1 MIHGHLKV
9 SKTLSGGLQTQNS
22 FHLYT
27 DILLSD
33 FFAVLT
39 SGLRL
44 PKLQWPLAQIKTV
57 HTDDILGDKRRAHIK
72 HLFIPKYS
80 GWSKQMTVWAAS
92 WTTSFLL
99 MEHHFHL
106 REQLSDKNY
115 SDSDVCIWQTF
126 SKINEVRLSV
136 PEKPLKSFCWLIK
149 LGLSSE
155 NHNLENLHLP
165 LWVWQ
170 PPALKTLL
178 WRSVQIWT
186 NGKTRCANIQ
196 KSRRTRWVSIF
207 YTHDA
212 CHGILLGKKVCSG
225 QDRPLDVNR
234 TVS

>member
-1 MIHGHLKV
+1 MIFWVTNGEH
-9 SKTLSGGLQTQNS
+9 TLS
-22 FHLYT
+22 
-27 DILLSD
+27 
-33 FFAVLT
+33 T
-39 SGLRL
+39 SSYPSTAAG
-44 PKLQWPLAQIKTV
+44 AN
-57 HTDDILGDKRRAHIK
+57 
-72 HLFIPKYS
+72 KY
-80 GWSKQMTVWAAS
+80 QVTVWAAS

-106 REQLSDKNY
+106 REQLSGKNY